1 MDSEDA
7 HLDCSYYMLAKQ
19 NITPVNRLGIVLVK
33 GGGDSRQWRC

>member
-33 GGGDSRQWRC
+33 GEVIAG